1 MNPRNLVKKV
11 IPRSFFKRIEPA
23 GHLAEAVLF
32 NTVNGFPWRGLK
44 VVGITGTNGK
54 TTTAFMVYKMLME
67 AGYKVGIISTVA
79 NGVGEDVRVKTTHMT
94 NESVPVLLKKLKEMK
109 KQGMEWLVLE
119 TTSFALAQNRVWGV
133 PYSVAVFTNLTHE
146 HLEYHGTFENYRKA
160 KVKLFEKANANEKGL
175 RAGVVNAEDE
185 NSKYFAE
192 KIQNCVSYGIDEGD
206 LRAKDIE
213 ATPAG
218 SKYKAVIG
226 DEEYD
231 IVCNIPGSF
240 NIYNSLAAV
249 AAGRAIGLSKEDIEN
264 GIASL
269 SSVEGRM
276 NSVSMGQDFDV
287 IIDYAHTPDSFEKL
301 FKDLKPMTKGKL
313 IAVFGSAGRKDKGK
327 RPIQGELAGK
337 YCDEVVLTEEDD
349 RNESGEEIIDQIA
362 EGAKKAGKTL
372 DEDLFVV
379 PNRSEA
385 IEFAV
390 KRASTGDTVLL
401 LGKGHEKTIQRPA
414 EGRDWVDEDWDELE
428 EARKALERI

>member
-1 MNPRNLVKKV
+1 MNPRSVVKKI
-11 IPRSFFKRIEPA
+11 IPRSFFKKVEPA

-32 NTVNGFPWRGLK
+32 NSMNGFPWRGLK
-44 VVGITGTNGK
+44 VIGITGTNGK
-54 TTTAFMVYKMLME
+54 TTTAFMVHRMLLE

-160 KVKLFEKANANEKGL
+160 KVKLFEKANANKKGL

-192 KIQNCVSYGIDEGD
+192 KIENCTSYGVDKGD
-206 LRAKDIE
+206 LRAKDVE
-213 ATPAG
+213 ATPSG

-249 AAGRAIGLSKEDIEN
+249 AAGRAIGLSREDIEN

-269 SSVEGRM
+269 STVEGRM
-276 NSVSMGQDFDV
+276 NSVSTGQDFDV

-313 IAVFGSAGRKDKGK
+313 IAVFGSAGRKDKAK

-362 EGAKKAGKTL
+362 EGAKKAGKIM

-385 IEFAV
+385 IEFAI
-390 KRASTGDTVLL
+390 KRAKTGDTVLL
-401 LGKGHEKTIQRPA
+401 LGKGHEKTIQRPGQ
-414 EGRDWVDEDWDELE
+414 GRDWVDEDWDELE